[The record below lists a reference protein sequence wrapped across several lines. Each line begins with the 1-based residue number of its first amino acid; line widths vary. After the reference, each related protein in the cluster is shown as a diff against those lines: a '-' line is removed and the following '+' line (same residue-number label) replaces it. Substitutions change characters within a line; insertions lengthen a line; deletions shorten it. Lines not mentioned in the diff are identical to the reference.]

1 MYGYQSWTPAFAGV
15 TELGDCELAKE
26 ADGAGPN
33 RSYIIGAARFEAEPL
48 APGLYV
54 VATPIGNLGDIT
66 LRALATLAAAET
78 IFCEDTRTSGK
89 LMQRFA
95 IKTRLSPY
103 HEHNAQKV
111 RPAILER
118 LRQGAVIALISDA
131 GMPLVSDPG
140 YRLVREAT
148 ELALPVTACPGPSA
162 VLTGLALSGLP
173 TDRFLFAGF
182 VPQKQGE
189 RKRFLAEFEKLKA
202 TLIFFESPHRIVE
215 TLQDLSTALPG
226 REIAVTRELTKLH
239 EEVLRGSAGDIAA
252 TLGSR
257 PAVKGEITLIVGP
270 PTEEEAVSEEVLLDA
285 INEVLSTMP
294 ASKAASEIARRFNL
308 NRSQVYQRILDMK
321 P

>member
-1 MYGYQSWTPAFAGV
+1 MNESG
-15 TELGDCELAKE
+15 
-26 ADGAGPN
+26 
-33 RSYIIGAARFEAEPL
+33 RSYIIGAARFDAESL

-66 LRALATLAAAET
+66 VRALATLAAAET
-78 IFCEDTRTSGK
+78 VLCEDTRTSGK
-89 LMQRFA
+89 LMERFA
-95 IKTRLSPY
+95 IKTKLSPY

-118 LRQGAVIALISDA
+118 LQQGAAIALISDA

-140 YRLVREAT
+140 YRLVKEAV
-148 ELALPVTACPGPSA
+148 ELGLPVTACPGPSA

-189 RKRFLAEFEKLKA
+189 RKRLFAEFEKLKA

-215 TLQDLSTALPG
+215 TLQDLGLALPG
-226 REIAVTRELTKLH
+226 RQIAVTRELTKLH
-239 EEVLRGSAGDIAA
+239 EEVLRGSAHEIAE
-252 TLGSR
+252 TLAAR

-270 PTEEEAVSEEVLLDA
+270 PLEDEAVSDEVLAEA
-285 INEVLSTMP
+285 IAVAIQVMP
-294 ASKAASEIARRFNL
+294 ASKAASEIAKRFNL
-308 NRSQVYQRILDMK
+308 NRSDIYQRILTMK
-321 P
+321 GQDGA